1 MAGPSRDIVLLGA
14 ERSTLGDMAAEL
26 AIERGRVL
34 GPDPE
39 PGRGYFFRSDHFPL
53 AKIGIPALSLS
64 DPVEYTG
71 PDPAASK
78 RIKDEYNEKRY
89 HQTEDEILPEWD
101 YTGAVND
108 MRLLAELGW
117 RAANSRE
124 MPSYRPN
131 EQFARPRLTGTSHGL
146 RP

>member
-1 MAGPSRDIVLLGA
+1 VLLGA
-14 ERSTLGDMAAEL
+14 ERSSLGDIASEL
-26 AIERGRVL
+26 AIERGRIV

-64 DPVEYTG
+64 EPVEYTG
-71 PDPAASK
+71 PDPEASK
-78 RIKDEYNEKRY
+78 RIKDEYNDKHY
-89 HQTEDEILPEWD
+89 HQPSDEIMPDWD

-117 RAANSRE
+117 RIANSPE
-124 MPSYRPN
+124 MPAYRPN
-131 EQFARPRLTGTSHGL
+131 EQFARPRLGGTN
-146 RP
+146 